1 MAKKQLKYGMTRMHE
16 FYGKPNSL
24 IEKIKR
30 RAAKKSENI
39 KLKKNAQKAGKKFK
53 GFRKTKKR
61 AKRPSKNI

>member
-1 MAKKQLKYGMTRMHE
+1 MESQIHL
-16 FYGKPNSL
+16 S
-24 IEKIKR
+24 EKIKR

-53 GFRKTKKR
+53 DFRKTKKR